1 LSGAGTA
8 LPPGSLSLIYQ
19 RLGSLPDV
27 ERDKS
32 RAPVWGWTA
41 ALTPLHHPNTDVAR
55 HRANRYLLGM
65 KKLILVFILGLV
77 AGALG
82 YRFFKEQYKDEDLR
96 TVARDKV
103 IQGAGTLKEVIQDK
117 ISEIKTED
125 IKEELARTGTVI
137 REKAQKAGAAI
148 ADATADARIT
158 AAIKGKLLQE
168 PGLSAFKIHVECT
181 QGVVTL
187 SGAVSNHDQIAKVVK
202 LSLDTEGVQKVISTL
217 QVKSS

>member
-1 LSGAGTA
+1 
-8 LPPGSLSLIYQ
+8 
-19 RLGSLPDV
+19 
-27 ERDKS
+27 
-32 RAPVWGWTA
+32 
-41 ALTPLHHPNTDVAR
+41 
-55 HRANRYLLGM
+55 M

-82 YRFFKEQYKDEDLR
+82 YRFFKEHYKDEDLG

-103 IQGAGTLKEVIQDK
+103 IQGAGKLKEVIQDK
-117 ISEIKTED
+117 LSDIRTED

-137 REKAQKAGAAI
+137 REKAQKAGEAI

-158 AAIKGKLLQE
+158 AAIKAKLLQE

-187 SGAVSNHDQIAKVVK
+187 SGAVSNHEQIAKVVK
-202 LSLDTEGVQKVISTL
+202 LALDTEGVQKVISTL
-217 QVKSS
+217 QVKTS